1 MICLQAQAQVRL
13 SSAAPWGWGGVSHRF
28 HCSPQVYPA
37 GQASNRALEAGVQ
50 SVAFETGVQSVAFR
64 DWCAISTTP
73 HPPAIPPLSPFPA
86 PQARSRRAAATLW
99 AGCPRRSATRAH
111 PPRAPCRCTTC
122 WTRWEVREI
131 HLML

>member
-73 HPPAIPPLSPFPA
+73 HPPAIPPSPPSL
-86 PQARSRRAAATLW
+86 PPRRAHAGRRRLCGRAVQGVPPPGRTLL
-99 AGCPRRSATRAH
+99 AH
-111 PPRAPCRCTTC
+111 PVAAQPAGPGGRLGRF
-122 WTRWEVREI
+122 I
-131 HLML
+131 

>member
-73 HPPAIPPLSPFPA
+73 HPPAIPPPLPLPCPPGALTPGGGDSVGGLSKAFRHPGA
-86 PQARSRRAAATLW
+86 PSSRTLSLHNLLDQV
-99 AGCPRRSATRAH
+99 GG
-111 PPRAPCRCTTC
+111 
-122 WTRWEVREI
+122 
-131 HLML
+131 